1 MDAQKS
7 SETISDTAFVQLE
20 EEANI
25 FSLKCLG
32 FAQIMHGIIWIL
44 NLLDI
49 FVVDSTLMNRSFF
62 SSVMIMLIVSILCFF
77 VGMKRPVTKYI
88 IMIALVMNVT
98 VININLTYHT
108 VLLYVL
114 PLLYSIQYS
123 NRRFQYCSYGLS
135 VLSIYVSTMV
145 GFFWGLCDA
154 NMAALTTETTSYY
167 YNNVSRVIEFKA
179 INENPW
185 VTLPLFYVLPRS
197 MILFVLIPATRHIS
211 DGIAKRA
218 ISEQKFRQLSET
230 DEMTQLYNRN
240 KYIKMIKEYYPTVQN
255 VGVIFWD
262 VNELKT
268 INDNMGH
275 EYGDYLIM
283 STADAIRE
291 IADETRKAYR
301 IGGDEFVMI
310 IEDATEEKI
319 ALVLKKWKKR
329 MEKKNNVSKIVLSAS
344 VGFALGIGDDIE
356 DVISQ
361 ADANMYL
368 EKQKYHSM

>member
-1 MDAQKS
+1 MGTKKS
-7 SETISDTAFVQLE
+7 SETISDIVSVQLE

-32 FAQIMHGIIWIL
+32 FAQIIHGVIWIL

-49 FVVDSTLMNRSFF
+49 FIVDSTLMNRSFF

-88 IMIALVMNVT
+88 IMIALVMDVT

-123 NRRFQYCSYGLS
+123 NRRFQYCSFGLS
-135 VLSIYVSTMV
+135 VLSIYVSAMV

-154 NMAALTTETTSYY
+154 NMAVLTTETMGYY
-167 YNNVSRVIEFKA
+167 YNKISGVLEFKA
-179 INENPW
+179 INDNPW
-185 VTLPLFYVLPRS
+185 ITLPLFYVLPRS

-218 ISEQKFRQLSET
+218 VSEQNFRRLSET

-262 VNELKT
+262 VNELK
-268 INDNMGH
+268 IVNDTMGH

-283 STADAIRE
+283 SVADAIRE
-291 IADETRKAYR
+291 TADEMKKAYR
-301 IGGDEFVMI
+301 IGGDEFIMVV
-310 IEDATEEKI
+310 EDATEEKM
-319 ALVLKKWKKR
+319 AAVLKKWKKK
-329 MEKKNNVSKIVLSAS
+329 MEKKNNVSKILLSAS
-344 VGFALGIGDDIE
+344 VGFALGSGAEIG
-356 DVISQ
+356 DVISR

-368 EKQKYHSM
+368 QKQKYHMK